1 MGDCKRRSV
10 AAGFRENGD
19 NERSDGHGHDHEYFD
34 SRTSN
39 GDSPVKYLLILAFAA
54 LAFGQD
60 LTDAQRAEHF
70 KLQARMLGAASNVNL
85 TQLQLQE
92 AQKQAQTAGE
102 AFTAAKAAYEAHL
115 KAMCPGTE
123 PDPSF
128 DEPKCK
134 PKPEPTSVGT
144 SGAASDQQN

>member
-1 MGDCKRRSV
+1 M
-10 AAGFRENGD
+10 A
-19 NERSDGHGHDHEYFD
+19 
-34 SRTSN
+34 SRIA
-39 GDSPVKYLLILAFAA
+39 LFLAFAA
-54 LAFGQD
+54 ALLAQQQGNTPSGGGPITINGVVCNPNGSCNANWTSGAITSGHLAVFTGTSGQILD
-60 LTDAQRAEHF
+60 GGV
-70 KLQARMLGAASNVNL
+70 GAASNVNL

-92 AQKQAQTAGE
+92 AQKQAQAAGE

-115 KAMCPGTE
+115 HAMCPGTE

-144 SGAASDQQN
+144 SGAASDLQN

>member
-1 MGDCKRRSV
+1 MGKSLRL
-10 AAGFRENGD
+10 AI
-19 NERSDGHGHDHEYFD
+19 
-34 SRTSN
+34 
-39 GDSPVKYLLILAFAA
+39 LLLVCGA
-54 LAFGQD
+54 AFGQD

-70 KLQARMLGAASNVNL
+70 KLQAKMLGAASNVNL

-92 AQKQAQTAGE
+92 AQKQAQAAGE

-115 KAMCPGTE
+115 HAMCPGTE

-134 PKPEPTSVGT
+134 PKTEDPQTTQAVPEPHAG
-144 SGAASDQQN
+144 GNAK

>member
-1 MGDCKRRSV
+1 MRPALFV
-10 AAGFRENGD
+10 
-19 NERSDGHGHDHEYFD
+19 
-34 SRTSN
+34 
-39 GDSPVKYLLILAFAA
+39 LLFPIVAFA
-54 LAFGQD
+54 QEP

-92 AQKQAQTAGE
+92 AQKQAQAAGE

-115 KAMCPGTE
+115 LVMCKGSEVDNST
-123 PDPSF
+123 

-134 PKPEPTSVGT
+134 PKAEDPKTTQAVPEPHAG
-144 SGAASDQQN
+144 GNAK